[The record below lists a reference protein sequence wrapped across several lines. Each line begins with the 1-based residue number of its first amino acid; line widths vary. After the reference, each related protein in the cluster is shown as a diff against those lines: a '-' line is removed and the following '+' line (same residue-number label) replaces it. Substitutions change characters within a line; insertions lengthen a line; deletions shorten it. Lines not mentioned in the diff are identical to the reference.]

1 MLEDTDLIVLLFI
14 CYFVFSQ
21 ERLAHLKRQCQPHLT
36 EAVKSSVEGICTKI
50 YNQSC
55 ESVKK
60 IAEKHWGI
68 LKEYGI
74 SCKCT
79 KYHLII
85 WLFWRM
91 DSIKY

>member
-1 MLEDTDLIVLLFI
+1 MWI
-14 CYFVFSQ
+14 YFSPPDILQ

-55 ESVKK
+55 ESAKK
-60 IAEKHWGI
+60 IAVKHWGI

-74 SCKCT
+74 TRKLQ
-79 KYHLII
+79 YI
-85 WLFWRM
+85 
-91 DSIKY
+91 Y